1 MRKIFYGIL
10 AVGLAAMPASAD
22 LGQVVGSFSFPPGP
36 GLGLARSN
44 ADLYVLAAG
53 ALNRVYRV
61 NPASGSIRSSWAITW
76 SPGSHGLAYSEPGYV
91 WVGDLSNSYVY
102 RASPTG
108 SLYGSFAVPARAHGL
123 APEATGDGG
132 AGTTALFTT
141 RETPARG
148 FRHDLATGSIL
159 SSFSIPKPSPLD
171 VAWDHRNLLLWLA
184 HGGTAPLIYGFS
196 TTGSIAASFAAPSR
210 QPVGLTYYGRY
221 LWVTDNDNNRI
232 YQVHCPTGIGV
243 EAASFG
249 KVRALFK

>member
-1 MRKIFYGIL
+1 MRKIFCEIL
-10 AVGLAAMPASAD
+10 AVALAAMPASAD

-61 NPASGSIRSSWAITW
+61 NPASGSIRSSWTITW
-76 SPGSHGLAYSEPGYV
+76 SPGSHGLAYSEPGYL

-108 SLYGSFAVPARAHGL
+108 SLYGSFAVPAGAQGL
-123 APEATGDGG
+123 APEAAGDGG

-141 RETPARG
+141 RETPAQG

-159 SSFSIPKPSPLD
+159 SSFSIPRPSPLD

-184 HGGTAPLIYGFS
+184 RGDTPPFVYGFS
-196 TTGSIAASFAAPSR
+196 TTGSVAASFAAPGR
-210 QPVGLTYYGRY
+210 QPVGLTYYGQY
-221 LWVTDNDNNRI
+221 LWVTDNDNNLI
-232 YQVHCPTGIGV
+232 YQVHGPAGIGV

-249 KVRALFK
+249 KVRALFQ

>member
-1 MRKIFYGIL
+1 MRRAFYEIL
-10 AVGLAAMPASAD
+10 AVALAAMPASAD

-61 NPASGSIRSSWAITW
+61 NPASGSIRSSWTITW

-91 WVGDLSNSYVY
+91 WVGDLRDSYVY

-108 SLYGSFAVPARAHGL
+108 SLYGSFAVPALAQGL

-141 RETPARG
+141 RETPAQG

-159 SSFSIPKPSPLD
+159 SSFSIPQPSPLD
-171 VAWDHRNLLLWLA
+171 AAWDHRNLLLWLA
-184 HGGTAPLIYGFS
+184 RGETPPFVYGFS
-196 TTGSIAASFAAPSR
+196 TTGSVAASFAAPGR
-210 QPVGLTYYGRY
+210 QPVGLTYYGQY